1 MDNINIDNHKCNICN
16 KTYSSYKS
24 LWNHNKEFHKN
35 KNKTFNIVNKNIK
48 ENVKIVKSL
57 TCELC
62 NKIFNNRPAK
72 SIHKKNVQNNIN

>member
-1 MDNINIDNHKCNICN
+1 MNNIKNNLDNHICNICN
-16 KTYSSYKS
+16 KIYSSYKS

-35 KNKTFNIVNKNIK
+35 KNNEFNIVNT
-48 ENVKIVKSL
+48 NVKIIKSL

-72 SIHKKNVQNNIN
+72 SIHKKNVQKNVN